1 MLNCK
6 INKRIIAPDNNRT
19 LVKFIAFPKLE
30 PITKTHR
37 AKAYDPN
44 IQIPAIVATYK
55 TPPQTHRD
63 TYVLNMISSYL
74 SNGKSSVLYKKLV
87 DKQKQALAVQ
97 AVNLSQVD
105 GGIYALFSLPLGD
118 ISLIDLLG
126 EMDEEIVKMQTD
138 LISERDYQKLQNQ
151 FENQFV
157 NSNSS
162 VQGIASSLVTY
173 YMLYGDTNL
182 INNEIDIYRSI
193 TREEIQNVAKKYLNP
208 NQRVVLEYLPKEKE
222 Q

>member
-1 MLNCK
+1 
-6 INKRIIAPDNNRT
+6 
-19 LVKFIAFPKLE
+19 
-30 PITKTHR
+30 
-37 AKAYDPN
+37 
-44 IQIPAIVATYK
+44 
-55 TPPQTHRD
+55 
-63 TYVLNMISSYL
+63 
-74 SNGKSSVLYKKLV
+74 V
-87 DKQKQALAVQ
+87 DEQKQALAVQ
-97 AVNLSQVD
+97 AVNLNQVD
-105 GGIYALFSLPLGD
+105 GGIYALFALPLGEVSLGD
-118 ISLIDLLG
+118 ILA
-126 EMDEEIVKMQTD
+126 EMDEEIVKIQTE

-193 TREEIQNVAKKYLNP
+193 TREEIQNAAKKYLNP
-208 NQRVVLEYLPKEKE
+208 DQRLILEYLPKEKE